1 MSARALVRTDGE
13 GPMLRRTLLT
23 LINFATIAA
32 AISVLLLYPQYSGIA
47 FYVLL
52 GWMVGSLALVY
63 SPWANRPIGSGKPG
77 ATPPTA
83 SDAPLAASSGH
94 VHASSL
100 GFCMYCAAPIEPGT
114 ARCPACGHSIPH
126 FS

>member
-1 MSARALVRTDGE
+1 
-13 GPMLRRTLLT
+13 MLRRTALT
-23 LINFATIAA
+23 LVNFATIAA
-32 AISVLLLYPQYSGIA
+32 AIGVLIFLPQYSEIA

-63 SPWANRPIGSGKPG
+63 SPWAARPIGGGPEVV
-77 ATPPTA
+77 PPTTTNGT
-83 SDAPLAASSGH
+83 PLSSAAGH
-94 VHASSL
+94 VHSSSI

-114 ARCPACGHSIPH
+114 TRCPSCHRALPH

>member
-1 MSARALVRTDGE
+1 
-13 GPMLRRTLLT
+13 MLRRTALT

-32 AISVLLLYPQYSGIA
+32 AIGVLLALPQYSGIA

-52 GWMVGSLALVY
+52 GWMIGSLALVY
-63 SPWANRPIGSGKPG
+63 SPWANRPIGSGRG
-77 ATPPTA
+77 SAEPTVDNSPA
-83 SDAPLAASSGH
+83 LPSASGH
-94 VHASSL
+94 VHSSSL

-114 ARCPACGHSIPH
+114 ARCPACHKILPH

>member
-1 MSARALVRTDGE
+1 
-13 GPMLRRTLLT
+13 MLRRTVLT

-32 AISVLLLYPQYSGIA
+32 AISVLLVFPQYSGIA
-47 FYVLL
+47 FYILL

-63 SPWANRPIGSGKPG
+63 SPWASRPIGSGKSTV
-77 ATPPTA
+77 APTA
-83 SDAPLAASSGH
+83 PGDVPLANSSGH
-94 VHASSL
+94 VHASSI

-114 ARCPACGHSIPH
+114 ARCPACGRSIPH

>member
-1 MSARALVRTDGE
+1 V
-13 GPMLRRTLLT
+13 LRRTALT
-23 LINFATIAA
+23 LVNFGTIAA
-32 AISVLLLYPQYSGIA
+32 AICVLIFLPQYSGIA

-63 SPWANRPIGSGKPG
+63 SPWANRPIGGGADVGPPATTPG
-77 ATPPTA
+77 PALSSA
-83 SDAPLAASSGH
+83 SGH
-94 VHASSL
+94 VHSSSL

-114 ARCPACGHSIPH
+114 ARCPTCHRTLPH